1 MDIYN
6 YHPDTSEYV
15 STEEA
20 DMDPL
25 DNIPMIPAHATT
37 VVVITPATGNVAVFD
52 GTTWNDVEDHRG
64 PVYDVNTRK
73 QQELDHVDLGPL
85 PSGLTSLVPGDFDS
99 WTGSAWVEDLD
110 LVRMDQKSI
119 INLSHMDALST
130 GYVTTFTIKM
140 DARYEDV
147 IRLDG
152 GVRLAESLSQT
163 NLSIRDFDNVVHIEE
178 TTNVKTMVDEVGVH
192 YQTVLNQK
200 WTYDDQIDQ
209 ATTKTDI
216 QAVVW
221 V

>member
-37 VVVITPATGNVAVFD
+37 VAVITPATGFVAVFD

-64 PVYDVNTRK
+64 PVYDVNTRAK
-73 QQELDHVDLGPL
+73 QELDHFELGPL
-85 PSGLTSLVPGDFDS
+85 PADLTSLVPGEYDS

-110 LVRMDQKSI
+110 VIRLDQKSI

-130 GYVTTFTIKM
+130 GYVTTSTIKM
-140 DARYEDV
+140 DAQYKDV

-152 GVRLAESLSQT
+152 GVRLAESLSQAT
-163 NLSIRDFDNVVHIEE
+163 LSIRDFDNVVHNES
-178 TTNVKTMVDEVGVH
+178 TADVKIMVDEVGIN
-192 YQTVLNQK
+192 YQTTLNQK